1 MFKRGFLTVM
11 LLVATPVLAQ
21 GVPATPQN
29 QATPP
34 TISPTPALSVLQ
46 ADFTRV
52 TQDINAV
59 LVENQ
64 NKVTDLQ
71 KQLDDLK
78 AYWTAYVAGEQAAG
92 DLKPKP

>member
-1 MFKRGFLTVM
+1 MLKSALTIM
-11 LLVATPVLAQ
+11 LLASTAALAQ
-21 GVPATPQN
+21 EPPKPAAAPVID
-29 QATPP
+29 P
-34 TISPTPALSVLQ
+34 SPALSVLQ

-64 NKVTDLQ
+64 NKVTALQ

-78 AYWTAYVAGEQAAG
+78 VYWAAYIGGHDAAA
-92 DLKPKP
+92 DIKPK

>member
-1 MFKRGFLTVM
+1 MFRRALTVM

-21 GVPATPQN
+21 

-34 TISPTPALSVLQ
+34 TISPSPALSVLQ

-59 LVENQ
+59 LLENQ

-71 KQLDDLK
+71 KQVDDLK
-78 AYWTAYVAGEQAAG
+78 AYWAAYVAGEQAAG
-92 DLKPKP
+92 DIKPKL